1 MTREELRAAGHDVG
15 AAAYA
20 RLAEFVRLLMEEN
33 ARLNLTAAKTAAE
46 IWRGHVC
53 DSLAL
58 AGLVSERRVQA
69 LLDLGSGGGL
79 PGVPVACVCEGV
91 RVTLLDATRKKVDA
105 AARMIARLG
114 LSNATAL
121 WGRAEVRAHAPAY
134 RERFDAVTSRAV
146 AELPVLLEYAA
157 GFVRSGGECWFFKSA
172 ARAAEERAAA
182 QAPRPCVCWSTSAR
196 CPIGCLVKRTRGW
209 YSAIGNRGCCAPIC
223 PVRPGGRGSARCSTT
238 RPRVGRT

>member
-20 RLAEFVRLLMEEN
+20 RLAEFVRLLLEEN

-182 QAPRPCVCWSTSAR
+182 QAAAAMCVLEYVGALSYRLPGEADARVVLRYRKSGVLRADLPRAPGRAR
-196 CPIGCLVKRTRGW
+196 KR
-209 YSAIGNRGCCAPIC
+209 PL
-223 PVRPGGRGSARCSTT
+223 
-238 RPRVGRT
+238 

>member
-1 MTREELRAAGHDVG
+1 MTRAELRAAGHEIS
-15 AAAYA
+15 AAAHA
-20 RLAEFVRLLMEEN
+20 RLAEFVRLLLEEN
-33 ARLNLTAAKTAAE
+33 ARLNLTAAPTAAE
-46 IWRGHVC
+46 VWRGHVC

-58 AGLVSERRVQA
+58 VSLASEQGA
-69 LLDLGSGGGL
+69 QSLLDLGSGGGL
-79 PGVPVACVCEGV
+79 PGIPLACVCEGV

-105 AARMIARLG
+105 LARMIAGLG

-121 WGRAEVRAHAPAY
+121 WGRAEVRAHEPVY

-182 QAPRPCVCWSTSAR
+182 QAAAAMCALEYVDASAYRLPGEADARVVLRYRKSGVLRADLPRAPGRAR
-196 CPIGCLVKRTRGW
+196 KR
-209 YSAIGNRGCCAPIC
+209 PL
-223 PVRPGGRGSARCSTT
+223 
-238 RPRVGRT
+238 